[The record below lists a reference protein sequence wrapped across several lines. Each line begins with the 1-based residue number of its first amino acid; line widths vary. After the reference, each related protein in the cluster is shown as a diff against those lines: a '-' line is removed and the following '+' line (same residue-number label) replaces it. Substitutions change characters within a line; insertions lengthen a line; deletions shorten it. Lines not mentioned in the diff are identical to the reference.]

1 MMRTTRACA
10 VLGLLAAL
18 TAGCTDN
25 RLPEE
30 KAADELGVKLH
41 DALRLEERR
50 TAARRKQ
57 RVLQASYDARIAELR
72 AKANG
77 AP

>member
-1 MMRTTRACA
+1 MKPCQTLAA
-10 VLGLLAAL
+10 VGLLATL

-30 KAADELGVKLH
+30 KAADELAAKLRTS
-41 DALRLEERR
+41 LRLEERR

-57 RVLQASYDARIAELR
+57 RVLQASYDARVAELR